1 MGLDDHRAA
10 PRSDRVPKQPLNHS
24 FTFSTP
30 ENPRHEPGRKRAR
43 TLEYPSDG
51 AAHQDEAKVKG
62 GHSLRKRVRIDYAQ
76 MNDDNEEDQAP
87 KELQDDRTEIT
98 VSGARGARKRRSTVD
113 PHNDDEGAQP
123 LSTALTKRARPE
135 KQRTVSPKPQR
146 RRTQQRKSI
155 SAPVARPAESPDQ
168 QPSDTELKDTI
179 EEDAKE
185 DEKIK
190 EDQDSAPSLPDLGQ
204 QLTSA
209 LSAVSEVDN
218 SRFDAQSSQDPESG
232 AFGTEMAATSFPDQS
247 QGLKVPS
254 SQESIDSDAT
264 QDMPPD
270 GPLGN
275 SALAREL
282 RNTISSVVD
291 EQPSEQ
297 PTKISEPD
305 NQKEAAAESLQN
317 DQEAQMPLPRTR
329 RRLGRLVG
337 NSSAT
342 EEDSS
347 QLPTQTE
354 RRSSTSRKTEKAKTD
369 VNPVAS
375 AVPTPES
382 PETPK
387 KRRPGRPP
395 KIRQSIEQEP
405 REPRV
410 PRKRRV
416 TATAQTIAQPRPMRA
431 HTPRDFSFLT
441 PYTDAQD
448 AYPEVAQDYG
458 VPTPGETPNLQN
470 SEDPGEPADDVESLA
485 PERDSGSQE
494 QGQSRLDGGSGS
506 NAPTPAPM
514 SDMPTPAAE
523 SLPASRNASPEPVIE
538 PIRKVKTRK
547 QYRFTRI
554 RSPTDFVN
562 VLDDHKNMST
572 EDLFNALEASASA
585 LGAWQ
590 DEWKKRKLVTEDEDN
605 AVRRRAHDA
614 ALMAR
619 EARDMAKTNGAIS
632 VEKRDFEIKGI
643 RANFIDENKLKHPES
658 NPEVYERNQDQVAAH
673 SYGFEWDPRPSMIG
687 RQDPIGQRDGLQN
700 NRLRNRPKL
709 SQRAAE
715 AAVDDP
721 VGIVTGKRTRK
732 PRILS
737 DDSKEASRAPTPLE
751 PVKPKQ
757 TRRRRK
763 NAGAENF
770 DSDYEAQA
778 AVEESTPAQK
788 LEVPEAP
795 PPDQPVKKRRGPKP
809 GAKAAREAA
818 ARAAAEKEAAERA
831 EQEALANAEAA
842 RDRELYGVEDEQPQT
857 RKRRR
862 GAAADNLAS
871 SFDGAQQHQ
880 APAEAAFLQG
890 GDAALPAPKRQRGAR
905 KSAAA
910 TQVEIPP
917 NTFYSAGSSVPTN
930 DDTVTPTEDFR
941 PSTSSSTSSMHTVGS
956 SYSFRHR
963 PRKNYSELA
972 DPIKDMLADS
982 RPKRGRRA
990 KKEQEPEPTSMPSNF
1005 APSQLDGSRATPAPS
1020 SAEGE
1025 DLSEKDYASMT
1036 KSEKMSAS
1044 MKARW
1049 ANGSMRQ
1056 AVNKRKETLA
1066 RKKQKQSDEKNPTKT
1081 STPTPQP
1088 EMPPSQSRTPV
1099 TASAPSLPHPG
1110 PGGSTQPSPVDMGS
1124 KNLPPQERHRDFGGI
1139 LMGGE
1144 YNGPPGLPGG
1154 IRAPSQAPLQHDD
1167 RQVLGYMPDGPPPTH
1182 MALPGGIWEAH
1193 ARSYAN
1199 SGGGGGREELN
1210 GDRHGGGGAPAP
1222 GWGPQP

>member
-1 MGLDDHRAA
+1 ML
-10 PRSDRVPKQPLNHS
+10 Q
-24 FTFSTP
+24 
-30 ENPRHEPGRKRAR
+30 
-43 TLEYPSDG
+43 
-51 AAHQDEAKVKG
+51 
-62 GHSLRKRVRIDYAQ
+62 SL
-76 MNDDNEEDQAP
+76 
-87 KELQDDRTEIT
+87 
-98 VSGARGARKRRSTVD
+98 
-113 PHNDDEGAQP
+113 
-123 LSTALTKRARPE
+123 
-135 KQRTVSPKPQR
+135 
-146 RRTQQRKSI
+146 
-155 SAPVARPAESPDQ
+155 
-168 QPSDTELKDTI
+168 
-179 EEDAKE
+179 
-185 DEKIK
+185 
-190 EDQDSAPSLPDLGQ
+190 
-204 QLTSA
+204 
-209 LSAVSEVDN
+209 
-218 SRFDAQSSQDPESG
+218 
-232 AFGTEMAATSFPDQS
+232 
-247 QGLKVPS
+247 
-254 SQESIDSDAT
+254 
-264 QDMPPD
+264 
-270 GPLGN
+270 
-275 SALAREL
+275 
-282 RNTISSVVD
+282 TISY
-291 EQPSEQ
+291 
-297 PTKISEPD
+297 
-305 NQKEAAAESLQN
+305 LQ
-317 DQEAQMPLPRTR
+317 

-354 RRSSTSRKTEKAKTD
+354 RRSSTSKKTEKAKTE

-375 AVPTPES
+375 SVPTPES

-416 TATAQTIAQPRPMRA
+416 TATVQTIAQPRPMRA

-448 AYPEVAQDYG
+448 AYPEIAQDYG

-538 PIRKVKTRK
+538 PIRKVKARK

-562 VLDDHKNMST
+562 VLDDHKNMTT
-572 EDLFNALEASASA
+572 EDLFNALEASVNA

-632 VEKRDFEIKGI
+632 VEKRDFEVKGI
-643 RANFIDENKLKHPES
+643 RANLVDENKLKHPES
-658 NPEVYERNQDQVAAH
+658 NPEVYERNQDQVAAQA
-673 SYGFEWDPRPSMIG
+673 YGFEWDPRPSMIG

-721 VGIVTGKRTRK
+721 VGVVTGKRTRK

-770 DSDYEAQA
+770 DSDYEASA
-778 AVEESTPAQK
+778 AVEDSTPAQK
-788 LEVPEAP
+788 PEVPEAP

-831 EQEALANAEAA
+831 EQEALANAEAT

-862 GAAADNLAS
+862 GAAADTLAS
-871 SFDGAQQHQ
+871 SFDGAQQQ
-880 APAEAAFLQG
+880 PPPAEAAFLQG
-890 GDAALPAPKRQRGAR
+890 GDATLPAPKRQRGR

-972 DPIKDMLADS
+972 DPIKDMLPDP

-990 KKEQEPEPTSMPSNF
+990 KKEQEPEPTSAPSNF
-1005 APSQLDGSRATPAPS
+1005 APSQLDGSSYGPPGHGYMHQQAAPVLAPPNNPFINVTGGGPGQLLAPAPVRLGPAPAPPPHPVGAQNPFSAPHTNAPVEHPPHIEPPQSPRKKQPRIKIINRNRQNATPQPNGPPPPHQSYSHSGHQAPLAPLQPPPSFHGQTGYEQHIYGGAPLQPHSMPGAGPGQFSFPVNSSPHAAMSMPPMMPNGPPFPPMGSLPGGPGSLPSTNSRGNSKPPGSGRATPAPS

-1044 MKARW
+1044 MKGKHATASLSGHHRLPTNNLSCTARW

-1099 TASAPSLPHPG
+1099 TASAPSLPHPAAG
-1110 PGGSTQPSPVDMGS
+1110 GGSAQPSPVDMGS
-1124 KNLPPQERHRDFGGI
+1124 NKNLPPQQERHRDFGGI
-1139 LMGGE
+1139 LMSGD
-1144 YNGPPGLPGG
+1144 YNGPPALPGG
-1154 IRAPSQAPLQHDD
+1154 IRAPSQAGPLQQQQHDD
-1167 RQVLGYMPDGPPPTH
+1167 GRQVLGYMPDGPPPPPPH
-1182 MALPGGIWEAH
+1182 MPLPGGIWEAH

-1199 SGGGGGREELN
+1199 GGGREELN
-1210 GDRHGGGGAPAP
+1210 GDRLGERHGGGAAPAP